1 MNVHELKM
9 YMSFVNNFQNF
20 REIINGIITNFQYTV
35 PGHKCV
41 IKMAADNIYG
51 HKSYFYFF
59 PITNKMYSER
69 LAYHSCTE
77 QGLW

>member
-1 MNVHELKM
+1 MI
-9 YMSFVNNFQNF
+9 NNHF
-20 REIINGIITNFQYTV
+20 IGKCTV

-51 HKSYFYFF
+51 LKSYFYFF

-77 QGLW
+77 